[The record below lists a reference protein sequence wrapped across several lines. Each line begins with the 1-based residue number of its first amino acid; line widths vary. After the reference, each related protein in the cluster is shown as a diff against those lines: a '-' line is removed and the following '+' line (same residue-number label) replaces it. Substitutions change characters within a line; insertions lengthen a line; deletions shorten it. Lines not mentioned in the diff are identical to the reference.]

1 MADVNKIKLVSDRV
15 QQAQN
20 LLLSQFKDKPNI
32 LALVDSLVTEVQK
45 LENTIIDLQTVRTL
59 DGSYGVWLDE
69 IGKRHKVPRGN
80 YGDTDYK
87 NAIKLAA
94 SKRTSSA
101 SVDSILQIVT
111 LLTNDTDARIENNY
125 PYLQELYSYM
135 FCLDESPEGIKELAS
150 LFPVNSRVRIIQTN
164 ELPFKTGV
172 AGQGIGAGRLSNLL
186 YVKDGITSD
195 SRFTTAAEQIIPP
208 PVLTAVYNVS
218 PPFIVGDLLIG
229 STLTCSVG
237 LWEGDSPITYT
248 YQWYRNGGLL
258 SGITTAT
265 YDVTVAD
272 ENSTLSCIVT
282 ASNLFSNAASSSEPV
297 FIAEAA
303 VVVPTLSSDVGLYD
317 FIVSSVE
324 ENTTTSVPATITF
337 TKDGMV
343 TYTTENTSY
352 TAKVW
357 ATTPATDIGADFRV
371 SYVVLNGDLFD
382 KAPNIEYSLSANQS
396 FIVSSLLLP
405 ADLASN
411 NYVFTVRQVSN
422 SSVSQSHEITVT
434 LENTFYAVP

>member
-1 MADVNKIKLVSDRV
+1 M
-15 QQAQN
+15 
-20 LLLSQFKDKPNI
+20 LLATLISWIYD
-32 LALVDSLVTEVQK
+32 DGVT
-45 LENTIIDLQTVRTL
+45 
-59 DGSYGVWLDE
+59 
-69 IGKRHKVPRGN
+69 IG
-80 YGDTDYK
+80 
-87 NAIKLAA
+87 L
-94 SKRTSSA
+94 
-101 SVDSILQIVT
+101 
-111 LLTNDTDARIENNY
+111 
-125 PYLQELYSYM
+125 
-135 FCLDESPEGIKELAS
+135 
-150 LFPVNSRVRIIQTN
+150 
-164 ELPFKTGV
+164 
-172 AGQGIGAGRLSNLL
+172 
-186 YVKDGITSD
+186 
-195 SRFTTAAEQIIPP
+195 
-208 PVLTAVYNVS
+208 
-218 PPFIVGDLLIG
+218 
-229 STLTCSVG
+229 
-237 LWEGDSPITYT
+237 
-248 YQWYRNGGLL
+248 LL

-382 KAPNIEYSLSANQS
+382 KAPNIEYSLSTNQS
-396 FIVSSLLLP
+396 FIVSSLLFP